1 MSRPLTQSRFAR
13 FAFPLSVS
21 LLLIFSLLPVR
32 AMRWTN
38 WFGGVAVAIVSPVA
52 HPVTELSLWLS
63 PGRSAGELDNED
75 RRALIEEA
83 QRWERQ
89 FLLAQI
95 TIDELRARLAQVSGA
110 RSINP
115 SVPVRPVAAPVI
127 GVSSDPSASASLRV
141 RAGSNLGVS
150 RGDVVTDGVVQLLG
164 RVDVVHSAYAEV
176 RPITARSMPPIKAAL
191 MLGDQSGRS
200 LACLLR
206 PAGDGTLRGDVEDP
220 GDGPSPINVGA
231 SVRLRDEQW
240 PESAQM
246 LMIGRVVR
254 VDRSPDQPLR
264 KVVVVRPDRDL
275 RQVTEVVIR
284 VPEPISVSEGAAP

>member
-1 MSRPLTQSRFAR
+1 MSRPLHQSKSAR
-13 FAFPLSVS
+13 FAFPLAVA
-21 LLLIFSLLPVR
+21 LLLIFSILPVR
-32 AMRWTN
+32 MTRWVS
-38 WFGGVAVAIVSPVA
+38 WFGGVAVAAVSPVA

-63 PGRSAGELDNED
+63 PGRSASELGSED
-75 RRALIEEA
+75 RRALVEES

-89 FLLAQI
+89 YLLAQI
-95 TIDELRARLAQVSGA
+95 TIDDLRAKLAQVSGA

-115 SVPVRPVAAPVI
+115 SVPVRPVSAPVI
-127 GVSSDPSASASLRV
+127 GVSSDPSASSSLRV
-141 RAGSNLGVS
+141 RAGASEGVS

-164 RVDVVHSAYAEV
+164 RIDVVHGAYSEV
-176 RPITARSMPPIKAAL
+176 RPITSRSMPPIKAAL
-191 MLGDQSGRS
+191 MLSDQSDRS

-206 PAGDGTLRGDVEDP
+206 PQGDGTLRGDVEDP
-220 GDGPSPINVGA
+220 GDGPSPIDVGVG
-231 SVRLRDEQW
+231 VRLLDDQW

-264 KVVVVRPDRDL
+264 KVVIVRPDRDL

-284 VPEPISVSEGAAP
+284 VPEPISVSEGAP